1 MTKGIAVL
9 LVALV
14 ALAAGVAY
22 DLYPKDSATRS
33 GVDQALMSFRREM
46 KKAAGYPRHSGAAI
60 PPFGVYS
67 YSTRGSEEIEG
78 TAFGTGHR
86 YGAVTAITLTPT
98 RCGVKERWQPLV
110 ESWTEGE
117 VCLSPQTSRVVA
129 VRNFHEF
136 FGESKL
142 VHYSCVG
149 GSAPYSA
156 KLRPEMRWVTRCRS
170 DTGAVAGDV
179 RVVGLGKIK
188 VAGMPIEAVH
198 LHSAVRLS
206 GDPAGTDIQ
215 NSWLR
220 RSDGL
225 LLRRTESSR
234 AHVDAGGGSEFD
246 EHYEIELLSTEP
258 QR

>member
-1 MTKGIAVL
+1 MTKAIALL
-9 LVALV
+9 LVVLV

-33 GVDQALMSFRREM
+33 GVDQALVSFRREM

-60 PPFGVYS
+60 PPFGVYR

-78 TAFGTGHR
+78 TAFSSGHR

-98 RCGVKERWQPLV
+98 PCGVRERWQPLV

-117 VCLSPQTSRVVA
+117 LCLAPQTSRVAA

-142 VHYSCVG
+142 AHYSCVG
-149 GSAPYSA
+149 GSAPHSA
-156 KLRPEMRWVTRCRS
+156 ELRPGMRWVTRCRS
-170 DTGAVAGDV
+170 DTGTVVSDV

-188 VAGMPIEAVH
+188 VAGKPIEAVH
-198 LHSAVRLS
+198 LHSSVALN
-206 GDPAGTDIQ
+206 GDPAGTDTQ

-225 LLRRTESSR
+225 LLRRTESSK
-234 AHVDAGGGSEFD
+234 AHVDAAGGSEFD
-246 EHYEIELLSTEP
+246 EHYEIGLISTRP